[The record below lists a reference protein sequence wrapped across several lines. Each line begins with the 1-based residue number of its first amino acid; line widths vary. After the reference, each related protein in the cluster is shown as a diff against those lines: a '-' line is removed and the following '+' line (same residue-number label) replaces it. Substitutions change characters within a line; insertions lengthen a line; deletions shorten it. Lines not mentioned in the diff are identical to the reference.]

1 MNPAYISLFLS
12 GVPIIADKYIPF
24 MKETHRQERKW
35 ARREMWKRYERFT
48 IKQECVVMVFEGRMY
63 ANPKT
68 IELIERVC
76 K

>member
-1 MNPAYISLFLS
+1 MKRAYIDLFLS
-12 GVPIIADKYIPF
+12 GVPIFSVESIPF

-35 ARREMWKRYERFT
+35 AHRKMWKRNERFK
-48 IKQECVVMVFEGRMY
+48 IKKECVVMALNGAMY

-68 IELIERVC
+68 IELIEGAC